1 LTLDDLPV
9 GQHATVRSLTAQG
22 VLLQRLMQMGL
33 LEGTD
38 VELVRRAPGGDPIEC
53 RLLGYALSLRREEAR
68 QVEVEARPWT

>member
-9 GQHATVRSLTAQG
+9 GQRATVRLLRAQG

-68 QVEVEARPWT
+68 QVEVEARTWT